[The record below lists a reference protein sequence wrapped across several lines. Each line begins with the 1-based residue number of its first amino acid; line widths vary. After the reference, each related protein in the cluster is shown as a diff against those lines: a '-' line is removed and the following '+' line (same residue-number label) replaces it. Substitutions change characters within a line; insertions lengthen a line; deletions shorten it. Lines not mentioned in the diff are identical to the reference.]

1 MVDPRTRATAAS
13 DNDIGQERYEL
24 YKSSFDWIKKSIDEG
39 YYLEAISILESLV
52 SDRLESY
59 LSFSLDRDFGFKN
72 LGALIDKI
80 KSIETDKLLRSLII
94 NDLDEWRKQRNKAA
108 HEMVKIEDGKS
119 IVWEERVKIN
129 KEVAETGL
137 LLFRNINNRIR
148 QLRKQT
154 N

>member
-59 LSFSLDRDFGFKN
+59 LSFSLDRDFCFKN

-80 KSIETDKLLRSLII
+80 KSDETDEILRSLII
-94 NDLDEWRKQRNKAA
+94 NDLDKWRKQRNKAA

-119 IVWEERVKIN
+119 VVWEERVKIN

-137 LLFRNINNRIR
+137 LLFHNINNRIR
-148 QLRKQT
+148 KLRKQT